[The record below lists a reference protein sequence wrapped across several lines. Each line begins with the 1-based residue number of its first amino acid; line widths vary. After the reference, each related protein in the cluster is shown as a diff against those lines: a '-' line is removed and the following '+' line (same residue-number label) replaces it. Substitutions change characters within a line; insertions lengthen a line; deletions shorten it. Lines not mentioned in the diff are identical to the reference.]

1 MTKEAGREMLDA
13 VSAALPEELPLIGV
27 VSVCGVIV
35 TQYADSEEDAMHIV
49 MELAV
54 RIKNYY
60 RSTST
65 EQCDCARCKAKRNE
79 LN

>member
-1 MTKEAGREMLDA
+1 MTKDARSKMMDA

-27 VSVCGVIV
+27 VSVCGVII

-54 RIKNYY
+54 QIKGYY

-65 EQCDCARCKAKRNE
+65 EQCECASCKAKRKE